1 METITLTQIE
11 NLISE
16 SKLTPTEQKSI
27 DIKTTE
33 DGFYIRT
40 DYNYENKNE
49 EIVKLSKKSYFKV
62 QDFLCKLNREVAIVT
77 KNLTV
82 SII

>member
-1 METITLTQIE
+1 MKTITLTQIE

-16 SKLTPTEQKSI
+16 SNLTATEKQAI
-27 DIKTTE
+27 NIKNTE
-33 DGFYIRT
+33 NGFYIRT

-49 EIVKLSKKSYFKV
+49 KLVKLSMKSKFKV
-62 QDFLCKLNREVAIVT
+62 QDFLCKLNRELAFVT
-77 KNLTV
+77 ENLIV